1 MSGWVW
7 LDPQVLLAA
16 HDEQLA
22 EHGGTSG
29 IRDQDL
35 FDTALKQPQNL
46 AAAGNPDAA
55 VLAAAYAMGLAKRH
69 LFASGR
75 KRIAPIALEAF
86 LALNGFDLVV
96 DNSRWVLIALALS
109 SGDIGEAALA
119 QWIRQHMRARV

>member
-7 LDPQVLLAA
+7 LDPQALLAA

-22 EHGGTSG
+22 EHGGTAG
-29 IRDQDL
+29 IRDLDL
-35 FDTALKQPQNL
+35 FDSVLMQPQDL

-55 VLAAAYAMGLAKRH
+55 ALAAAYAMGLAKRH

-86 LALNGFDLVV
+86 LILNGFELMAD
-96 DNSRWVLIALALS
+96 DSRWVFIALALS
-109 SGDIGEAALA
+109 SGDISEAVLA
-119 QWIRQHMRARV
+119 QWIRQHMKERT